1 LYVLT
6 FWKTI
11 WMFVV
16 TFDVNSSLTRRVTT
30 LPPTTQEFFKSDR
43 LPRPIHFVFTIDWK
57 LQLKVSIVVRVLDII
72 VANLQIEITNSFL
85 QETIILLV
93 YFRGY
98 LNFGK
103 TNIRH
108 RYANTVITKLL
119 QEIIFKQRQQLPTIR
134 YSFRGFAK
142 KELLQNLHTLKL

>member
-1 LYVLT
+1 
-6 FWKTI
+6 
-11 WMFVV
+11 V

-43 LPRPIHFVFTIDWK
+43 LPRPIHFVFTIHWK

-85 QETIILLV
+85 QETIIPLV

-103 TNIRH
+103 TNTSTTYIRH
-108 RYANTVITKLL
+108 RYANIIITKHLR
-119 QEIIFKQRQQLPTIR
+119 EIIFKKRQQLQQSGIR
-134 YSFRGFAK
+134 FEALQK